1 MRTGCGEGRDG
12 GARGRGEAGSGTV
25 LAAGWLLVAALL
37 AATLVCLG
45 AGWWQASRLS
55 GAADLVALAAAKGQR
70 SGVDA
75 CGVARRASERARV
88 RMEACRVSGDEVEFV
103 VHVVVSAPVDLPGPF
118 RGPRLRAS
126 ANAGV
131 LSPTGP
137 A

>member
-1 MRTGCGEGRDG
+1 
-12 GARGRGEAGSGTV
+12 
-25 LAAGWLLVAALL
+25 
-37 AATLVCLG
+37 
-45 AGWWQASRLS
+45 
-55 GAADLVALAAAKGQR
+55 
-70 SGVDA
+70 
-75 CGVARRASERARV
+75 
-88 RMEACRVSGDEVEFV
+88 MEACRVSGDEVEFV